1 MKFTVLNSNKFKT
14 NLCSVFL
21 AVPLA
26 EDRVT
31 KTALIPSIL
40 RRGTAKLTSQLEINK
55 KLEEMYGA
63 SFSFGIEKEAD
74 YEVLK
79 FYLEV
84 INDDLLPEKRALTK
98 EALDLLVD
106 IIFNPYLEENSKGE
120 STFCKQYVDQ
130 EKDNLVKVIESRKDN
145 KANYA
150 ANRMV
155 EEMYQGEAYGIYKF
169 GKKEDLASIDEKNL
183 YEFYKELISIAKISV
198 YVVGNVED
206 NSLEEEFRSSL
217 KELGVNPE
225 SEFEIENK
233 RHTPR
238 TEPKV
243 VNEKMDVSQGNLIIG
258 LDVNSN
264 KTNEEIIMYNAILGT
279 GANSK
284 LFQNVREK
292 ASLAYSA
299 GSKYF
304 RRKNMIMIKTGIEIS
319 NYDKALA
326 IIEEQLE
333 NIKKGDITEQELESA
348 RQLIVSTS
356 KLIPESSENLI
367 TYYYDKEMNSETPDL
382 DKFIKDIQNVKI
394 EDIIEVAQGV
404 TVDTIY
410 FLGN

>member
-1 MKFTVLNSNKFKT
+1 MKFTVLNTNKFKT

-21 AVPLA
+21 AVPLT

-31 KTALIPSIL
+31 KTALIPSVL
-40 RRGTAKLTSQLEINK
+40 RRGTANLTSQLEINK

-63 SFSFGIEKEAD
+63 SLSIGIEKEAD

-98 EALDLLVD
+98 EGLELLVD
-106 IIFNPYLEENSKGE
+106 IIFNPFLEKSSTGE

-130 EKDNLVKVIESRKDN
+130 EKENLIKVIESRKDN

-169 GKKEDLASIDEKNL
+169 GKVEDLDSINESNL
-183 YEFYKELISIAKISV
+183 YDFYKELISIANISV
-198 YVVGNVED
+198 YVVGNVEND
-206 NSLEEEFRSSL
+206 SLEKSFENSL
-217 KELGVNPE
+217 KKLGINLD
-225 SEFEIENK
+225 SGFEIVNK
-233 RHTPR
+233 RHITR
-238 TEPKV
+238 KEPKII
-243 VNEKMDVSQGNLIIG
+243 NEKMDVSQGNLIIG

-304 RRKNMIMIKTGIEIS
+304 RRKNMIMIKTGIEIN
-319 NYDKALA
+319 NYEKALK

-333 NIKKGDITEQELESA
+333 NIKKGDISEQELESA

-356 KLIPESSENLI
+356 KLIPESGENLI
-367 TYYYDKEMNSETPDL
+367 TYYYDKEMNGEVPDL
-382 DKFIKDIQNVKI
+382 DKFINDIQKVKI
-394 EDIIEVAQGV
+394 EDIVDVAQDV

-410 FLGN
+410 FLRN

>member
-14 NLCSVFL
+14 NLCCVFL
-21 AVPLA
+21 AVPLT

-31 KTALIPSIL
+31 KTALIPSLL
-40 RRGTAKLTSQLEINK
+40 RRGTNNLTSQLEINK
-55 KLEEMYGA
+55 RLEEMYGA
-63 SFSFGIEKEAD
+63 SISYGIEKEAD

-98 EALDLLVD
+98 EGLDLLVD
-106 IIFNPYLEENSKGE
+106 IIFNPYLEKDSNGE
-120 STFCKQYVDQ
+120 SIFCKQYVNQ
-130 EKDNLVKVIESRKDN
+130 EKDNLIKVIESRKDN

-169 GKKEDLASIDEKNL
+169 GKIEDLKSINEKNL

-198 YVVGNVED
+198 YVVGDVNKD
-206 NSLEEEFRSSL
+206 SLEGDFRKSL
-217 KELGVNPE
+217 ESLGVNPE
-225 SEFEIENK
+225 SSFEKVNM

-238 TEPKV
+238 TNPKV

-319 NYDKALA
+319 NYEKTLA

-333 NIKKGDITEQELESA
+333 NIKNGEITEQELESA
-348 RQLIVSTS
+348 RQLITSTS
-356 KLIPESSENLI
+356 KLIPESGENLV
-367 TYYYDKEMNSETPDL
+367 TYYYDKEMNDEEPDL
-382 DKFIKDIQNVKI
+382 EKFIDNIQKVKI
-394 EDIIEVAQGV
+394 EDIVDVAKDV
-404 TVDTIY
+404 SVDTIY
-410 FLGN
+410 FLRD

>member
-14 NLCSVFL
+14 NLCCVFL
-21 AVPLA
+21 AVPLT

-40 RRGTAKLTSQLEINK
+40 RRGTKNLTSQLEINR

-63 SFSFGIEKEAD
+63 SFNYGIEKEAD

-98 EALDLLVD
+98 EGLDLLVD
-106 IIFNPYLEENSKGE
+106 IIFNPYIEENSNGE

-130 EKDNLVKVIESRKDN
+130 EKDNLIKVIESRKDN

-169 GKKEDLASIDEKNL
+169 GKIEDLNTINEKNL
-183 YEFYKELISIAKISV
+183 YEFYKELISTAKISV
-198 YVVGNVED
+198 YVVGNVEN
-206 NSLEEEFRSSL
+206 NSLEDEFRNSL
-217 KELGVNPE
+217 KSLGVNPE
-225 SEFEIENK
+225 SNFKKLNA

-238 TEPKV
+238 TTPKV

-319 NYDKALA
+319 NYEKTLA

-333 NIKKGDITEQELESA
+333 NIKKGEITEQELESA
-348 RQLIVSTS
+348 RQLITSTS
-356 KLIPESSENLI
+356 KLIPESGENLV
-367 TYYYDKEMNSETPDL
+367 TYYYDKEMNDEVPDL
-382 DKFIKDIQNVKI
+382 DKFINDIQKVKI
-394 EDIIEVAQGV
+394 EDIIDVAKDV
-404 TVDTIY
+404 SVDTIY
-410 FLGN
+410 FLRD

>member
-1 MKFTVLNSNKFKT
+1 MKFTVLNTNKFKT

-21 AVPLA
+21 AVPLT

-31 KTALIPSIL
+31 KTALIPSVL
-40 RRGTAKLTSQLEINK
+40 RRGTANLTSQLEINK

-63 SFSFGIEKEAD
+63 SLSIGIEKEAD

-98 EALDLLVD
+98 EGLELLVD
-106 IIFNPYLEENSKGE
+106 IIFNPFLEKSSTGE

-130 EKDNLVKVIESRKDN
+130 EKENLIKVIESRKDN

-169 GKKEDLASIDEKNL
+169 GKVEDLDSINESNL
-183 YEFYKELISIAKISV
+183 YDFYKELISIANISV
-198 YVVGNVED
+198 YVVGNVEND
-206 NSLEEEFRSSL
+206 SLEKSFENSL
-217 KELGVNPE
+217 KKLGINLD
-225 SEFEIENK
+225 SGFEIVNK
-233 RHTPR
+233 RHITR
-238 TEPKV
+238 KEPKII
-243 VNEKMDVSQGNLIIG
+243 NEKMDVSQGNLIIG

-304 RRKNMIMIKTGIEIS
+304 RRKNMIMIKTGIEIN
-319 NYDKALA
+319 NYEKALK

-333 NIKKGDITEQELESA
+333 SIKKGDITEQELESA

-356 KLIPESSENLI
+356 KLIPESGENLI
-367 TYYYDKEMNSETPDL
+367 TYYYDKEMNGEVPDL
-382 DKFIKDIQNVKI
+382 DKFINDIQKVKI
-394 EDIIEVAQGV
+394 EDIVDVAQDV

-410 FLGN
+410 FLRN